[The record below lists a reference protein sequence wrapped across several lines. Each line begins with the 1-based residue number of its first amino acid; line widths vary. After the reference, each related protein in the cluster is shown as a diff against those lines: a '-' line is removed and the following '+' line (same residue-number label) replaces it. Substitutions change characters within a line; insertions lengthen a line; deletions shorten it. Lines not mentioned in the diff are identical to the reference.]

1 MNVFLPESEEKDEK
15 RKDLR
20 EQLLEKR
27 DERKKRIDEEKG
39 RIETK
44 NEDRDETRRRET
56 NKAKEDLRYVG
67 FDQVVNMNF

>member
-1 MNVFLPESEEKDEK
+1 MFFLPESEEKEEK

-44 NEDRDETRRRET
+44 SEDRDETRRRET
-56 NKAKEDLRYVG
+56 NKAKEDLRYI
-67 FDQVVNMNF
+67 

>member
-1 MNVFLPESEEKDEK
+1 MNIKRYRNKCFFLPESEEKEEK

-44 NEDRDETRRRET
+44 SEDRDETRRRET
-56 NKAKEDLRYVG
+56 NKAKEDLRYI
-67 FDQVVNMNF
+67 